1 MISYFINNRI
11 SAFLLLA
18 AFVTAGTLSM
28 FRLPVSLLP
37 SSEYPA
43 LSVIIEY
50 PGITPDKIESLITRP
65 VERILKTVSGI
76 SEMQSV
82 SEEGKCRI
90 NITFSES
97 TDIKIAALNVR
108 EKIELIRD
116 TFPREVQEP
125 VVLRYD
131 PSDKPVIIA
140 AVEIEGMDGA
150 QTRDFTERRI
160 KPSLQRIGGVSEI
173 NIAGGEM
180 QEIHVEAD
188 RSTLEARG
196 LSLYD
201 LGEIIRRGN
210 ISLPCGVVESA
221 GGNMILYLPARFRN
235 AGDIGELMISGIENK
250 PVYMKDVAVISFSPR
265 EKEDLSRY
273 NGRELVTLYIHKG
286 GGANTLS
293 VCREAESILASFKEA
308 KITTIYN
315 QGDYVGSSVNNA
327 AFSGIWG
334 VIIVSVILMF
344 FYRKSENVIPIALTI
359 PASMMAVPAFLYFG
373 GKGINVMS
381 LSGFALGAGM
391 VVSNGIMI
399 MEAIKIRGGGDETV
413 EGAVHSMKG
422 AVISSTLT
430 NIAVFLPMILVSRKA
445 VSTYGDMA
453 YTVVWALLVSLFAAL
468 VLVPSFYI
476 SIKNRKKE
484 STLSR
489 FIPSGVTGFFN
500 GAGMVIREQEALLA
514 DYYRRVVDYSFC
526 HRWRIISGISAV
538 CFISLIIYS
547 VLKTDSFSDQGS
559 GEFYVYLEF
568 PTGLSLEATDRGV
581 SAVEDMVKGIEGVKS
596 VSSKVE
602 KWRGT
607 LAVKPEPGSGK
618 SDIEDIKSSIK
629 EKGDLILKPY
639 SAFTYVSEADEIA
652 SREISVHFTGDDSDM
667 LKSIAKEGASRI
679 KGVEGIE
686 ECLLR
691 FRDGRPEYLLSIDRE
706 RAASGMID
714 HSSIA
719 ERTRNALFGPVV
731 TKFVDSDHE
740 IDVRVRLKGDDRST
754 IENLMAGVMRNERG
768 ESLLFSN
775 LVRMSEG
782 EGMTR
787 IYRLNGRRSVSVTAK
802 IGSLSF
808 QEGEQ
813 RIKRVLE
820 AMPIPAEYS
829 YEFDSR
835 LREFR
840 KEKRE
845 MRIAIVLSVLLI
857 YMILASQFESFK
869 LPLLIMITIPLA
881 AAGIAPVL
889 FITFTPLS
897 PPVYLGLIV
906 LSGVVVNNGILFTDA
921 ACNFLK
927 GKKLSGQEIERAVKD
942 ISMEKF
948 RPVMITTITTILG
961 MLPMLINSGE
971 GSSLWRPFAMTITA
985 GLFFS
990 TILTL
995 VVIPVLSLSFFRS
1008 GS

>member
-1 MISYFINNRI
+1 
-11 SAFLLLA
+11 
-18 AFVTAGTLSM
+18 
-28 FRLPVSLLP
+28 
-37 SSEYPA
+37 
-43 LSVIIEY
+43 
-50 PGITPDKIESLITRP
+50 
-65 VERILKTVSGI
+65 VERILKTVNGI
-76 SEMQSV
+76 TEMQSV
-82 SEEGKCRI
+82 SEEGESRI
-90 NITFSES
+90 SLTFSET

-108 EKIELIRD
+108 EKLELIRD

-125 VVLRYD
+125 VVIRYD
-131 PSDKPVIIA
+131 PSDRPVIIA
-140 AVEIEGMDGA
+140 AIEMEGMD
-150 QTRDFTERRI
+150 QSSIRDFAERRI
-160 KPSLQRIGGVSEI
+160 KPSVQRIEGVSEI

-180 QEIHVEAD
+180 NEIHIEAD

-196 LSLYD
+196 IS
-201 LGEIIRRGN
+201 LGEIGEVIRRGN

-221 GGNMILYLPARFRN
+221 KGNMLLYVPGRLKKT
-235 AGDIGELMISGIENK
+235 GDIGELMISDENNK
-250 PVYMKDVAVISFSPR
+250 PVYIRDVAVISFAPR
-265 EKEDLSRY
+265 EKEDLSRF

-293 VCREAESILASFKEA
+293 LCRNVQSVLSSFKGT

-315 QGDYVGSSVNNA
+315 QGEYVGSSVSNA

-334 VIIVSVILMF
+334 IIIVSFVLF
-344 FYRKSENVIPIALTI
+344 LFYRQSENVIPIALTI

-373 GKGINVMS
+373 GRGINVMS

-399 MEAIKIRGGGDETV
+399 MEAINLKGGGEETIKD
-413 EGAVHSMKG
+413 AVHSMKG

-476 SIKNRKKE
+476 SIIKRKNDR
-484 STLSR
+484 SFHRSDSSR
-489 FIPSGVTGFFN
+489 VSVFFN
-500 GAGMVIREQEALLA
+500 SIAGMIREKEVAA
-514 DYYRRVVDYSFC
+514 VDYYSRVIDYALS
-526 HRWRIISGISAV
+526 HRWRIISSVFAV
-538 CFISLIIYS
+538 FFVSLIIFS
-547 VLKTDSFSDQGS
+547 LLKTDSFSDHGS

-568 PTGLSLEATDRGV
+568 PTGLSLDATDRGV
-581 SAVEDMVKGIEGVKS
+581 QAIEEMVKGIKGIKN

-607 LAVKPEPGSGK
+607 LTVKPESSLGNSGIDK
-618 SDIEDIKSSIK
+618 IKNEIK
-629 EKGDLILKPY
+629 EKSDLLLKPY
-639 SAFTYVSEADEIA
+639 SAFAYLSEADEIA

-667 LKSIAKEGASRI
+667 LKGIAKEAASRI
-679 KGVEGIE
+679 RGMEGIE

-691 FRDGRPEYLLSIDRE
+691 FREGRPEYLLSIDRL
-706 RAASGMID
+706 RAAAGMID

-719 ERTRNALFGPVV
+719 ERTRNSLFGPVV
-731 TKFVDSDHE
+731 TKFLDSDRE
-740 IDVRVRLKGDDRST
+740 VDVRIRLKGEDRDTIDD
-754 IENLMAGVMRNERG
+754 LMAGVLKNEKG
-768 ESLLFSN
+768 GNLLFRN
-775 LVRMSEG
+775 LVNMSEG

-813 RIKRVLE
+813 RIKKVLE
-820 AMPIPAEYS
+820 SITFPAEYS

-840 KEKRE
+840 KEKKE
-845 MRIAIVLSVLLI
+845 MRTAIILSVLLI

-869 LPLLIMITIPLA
+869 LPVLIMITIPLA

-889 FITFTPLS
+889 FVTFTPLS

-906 LSGVVVNNGILFTDA
+906 LSGVVVNNGILITDA
-921 ACNFLK
+921 VNSCLK
-927 GKKLSGQEIERAVKD
+927 GRRVSVAEVEQTIREIAL
-942 ISMEKF
+942 IKF
-948 RPVMITTITTILG
+948 RPVIITTITTILG
-961 MLPMLINSGE
+961 MVPMLIDNGE

-990 TILTL
+990 TVFTL
-995 VVIPVLSLSFFRS
+995 IVVPVLSLSFFRP
-1008 GS
+1008 GE